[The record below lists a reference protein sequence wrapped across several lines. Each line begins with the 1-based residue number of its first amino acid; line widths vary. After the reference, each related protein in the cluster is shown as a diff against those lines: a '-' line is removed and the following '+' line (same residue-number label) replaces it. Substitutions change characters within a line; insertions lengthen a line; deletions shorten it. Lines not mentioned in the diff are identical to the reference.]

1 MFSNA
6 KAFNKNLSAWDMR
19 KVTTMSSMFNGNANG
34 ASGYT
39 MFNNGQSS
47 SIIGTNPLTSK
58 RYFPGAHA
66 YRLNPRGAKQLV
78 ERARLE
84 ASPTDIFL
92 NLDTFP
98 FLQEYYPWPVEVRE
112 SFSTIQKTEGCL
124 AKHMYSKDYIIE
136 DV

>member
-1 MFSNA
+1 M
-6 KAFNKNLSAWDMR
+6 
-19 KVTTMSSMFNGNANG
+19 
-34 ASGYT
+34 
-39 MFNNGQSS
+39 
-47 SIIGTNPLTSK
+47 
-58 RYFPGAHA
+58 
-66 YRLNPRGAKQLV
+66 

-98 FLQEYYPWPVEVRE
+98 FLEEYYPWPVEVKE